1 MLELWRD
8 RTHPVETFQHHADRS
23 APALNRRTLVTGN
36 VSLCGL
42 CRATKV
48 SFFPAARYHHSTFS
62 PDAVEVNM
70 VYGRASCSTLTYG
83 DFTVGAWLP
92 RVAPRS
98 SWT

>member
-1 MLELWRD
+1 M
-8 RTHPVETFQHHADRS
+8 
-23 APALNRRTLVTGN
+23 NRRTLVIGH

-48 SFFPAARYHHSTFS
+48 SFFPAARYLHSTFS

-70 VYGRASCSTLTYG
+70 VDGRASCSTLTYG

-92 RVAPRS
+92 QSGTTLELDLSEIDDAP
-98 SWT
+98 WTIRER